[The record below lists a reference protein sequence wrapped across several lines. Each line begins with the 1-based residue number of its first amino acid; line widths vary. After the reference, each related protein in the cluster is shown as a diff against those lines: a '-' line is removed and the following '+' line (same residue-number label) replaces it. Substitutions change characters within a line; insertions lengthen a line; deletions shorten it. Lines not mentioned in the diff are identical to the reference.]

1 MLSDI
6 LILGPPHSV
15 PQSVVQGLFGK
26 YVMNNGWVLSQD
38 DMRRHAAFHQSLH
51 CLLRQK
57 QSSEKEIY
65 FCFGNHNL

>member
-26 YVMNNGWVLSQD
+26 YVM
-38 DMRRHAAFHQSLH
+38 SLH

-57 QSSEKEIY
+57 QSSEKETY